1 METPNIKEL
10 LTSFSPS
17 GDFLAISAGDGRI
30 KIWDTLKGSL
40 QIEFADINSKT
51 DGMDL
56 SGHSKRGHLSLDY
69 TCMEWMTL
77 GTQKKSLSLVL
88 GTGNGDV
95 LALDVSV
102 GEMKWRVNDCHPG
115 GVHAISFSRHR
126 ACIYTAGSDGMV
138 CRLNSDTGTVL
149 GKFKA
154 FSKAISSLALSPDGD
169 MLATAAAQLK
179 VFNCSAYKQVQKFSG
194 HPVSVRCMIF
204 TEDRKYIISSGV
216 EERYVAIWK
225 IDGGRKES
233 ASCVLSMEQPA
244 ICLDSKGTDSKGI
257 SFLAVSETGFCY
269 FWYGNEVEK
278 LHPKPVKIS
287 VSASF
292 IDPNVTKSRRG
303 MMPAIFAANIQN
315 SGKEDLG
322 TVYVAYGS
330 IIKPEFEKISMKPD
344 SDVTLKLSSKG
355 GLLLITRSDASQK
368 SKLAISQVTALDRA
382 NAEDAILPI
391 PKLRDSHEKNQK
403 HEEMDF
409 SHEQIVADVEDDSEG
424 KSKLHYRKADGEE
437 DHTMEEKLLS
447 MGILNESVGND
458 HEGIRHTLF
467 PNDQSMNSSWLT
479 EAYQCFDSLFTD
491 HDISAKKIRFAI
503 KSMSS
508 NDACK
513 FLAFMVSMLKSRS
526 INASHVLPSIHGILV
541 NHGRYIA
548 AKEPYKQLLDTLHEI
563 TSARSSIIQPMLQ
576 LSGRLDL
583 VMSQITARKGE
594 TQIISEV
601 AHDQAIVEMEEDEI
615 EDEEQDDIN
624 EYVYGEDNSE
634 SESDVDDN
642 Q

>member
-115 GVHAISFSRHR
+115 D
-126 ACIYTAGSDGMV
+126 C
-138 CRLNSDTGTVL
+138 TGEVQGFL
-149 GKFKA
+149 K
-154 FSKAISSLALSPDGD
+154 DGD